1 MADFKAVLS
10 EELKKENIPF
20 TEKQTEELS
29 TVYEMLCEY
38 NKKVNLTAVTD
49 PELSAK
55 KHFADSL
62 LPLLTDIFTDK
73 KTCLDVGTGAG
84 FPGLPLAIFLPEVSF
99 TLIDSLDKKL
109 AFTRSVKEK
118 LNLENTDILTVRA
131 EEYARTEKREAF
143 DIVVSRAV
151 ANLATLSELCL
162 PFVKVG
168 GVFAAYKSKE
178 AKNEIKDAET
188 AIKTL
193 GGEVENIFG
202 DEERNLVIIR
212 KIAATPE
219 KYPRRNG
226 VPAKKPLK

>member
-1 MADFKAVLS
+1 MADFKTALS

-20 TEKQTEELS
+20 TEEKAESLS
-29 TVYEMLCEY
+29 VVYEMLCDY
-38 NKKVNLTAVTD
+38 NKNVNLTAVTD
-49 PELSAK
+49 PALSAK

-62 LPLLTDIFTDK
+62 LPLRADVFSAGQK
-73 KTCLDVGTGAG
+73 CLDVGTGAG
-84 FPGLPLAIFLPEVSF
+84 FPGLPLAIFLPEISF

-109 AFTRSVKEK
+109 AFTRSVKER
-118 LNLENTDILTVRA
+118 LHLENTDILTVRA
-131 EEYARTEKREAF
+131 EEYARSEKRETF
-143 DIVVSRAV
+143 DVVVSRAV

-162 PFVKVG
+162 PFVKTG
-168 GVFAAYKSKE
+168 GIFAAYKSKE

-193 GGEVENIFG
+193 GGKVENIFG
-202 DEERNLVIIR
+202 DEERNIVIIR
-212 KIAATPE
+212 KVAATPE

>member
-1 MADFKAVLS
+1 MADFKTVLS

-20 TEKQTEELS
+20 TEEKAESLS
-29 TVYEMLCEY
+29 VVYEMLCDY
-38 NKKVNLTAVTD
+38 NKNVNLTAVTD
-49 PELSAK
+49 PALSAK

-62 LPLLTDIFTDK
+62 LPLRADIFTAGQK
-73 KTCLDVGTGAG
+73 CLDVGTGAG
-84 FPGLPLAIFLPEVSF
+84 FPGLPLAVFLPEVSF

-109 AFTRSVKEK
+109 AFTRSVKER

-131 EEYARTEKREAF
+131 EEYARTEKRETF
-143 DIVVSRAV
+143 DVAVSRAV

-193 GGEVENIFG
+193 GGRVEKIFG

-212 KIAATPE
+212 KIAETPE

>member
-10 EELKKENIPF
+10 EELQKENIPF

-29 TVYEMLCEY
+29 VVYEMLCEY

-62 LPLLTDIFTDK
+62 LPLRTDIFETGQ
-73 KTCLDVGTGAG
+73 TCIDVGTGAG
-84 FPGLPLAIFLPEVSF
+84 FPGLPLAVFFPEVSF

-109 AFTRSVKEK
+109 AFTRFVKER

-131 EEYARTEKREAF
+131 EEYARTEKRESF
-143 DIVVSRAV
+143 DVAVSRAV

-162 PFVKVG
+162 PFVKIG

-178 AKNEIKDAET
+178 AENEIKDAEV

-193 GGEVENIFG
+193 GGEVETVFG

>member
-38 NKKVNLTAVTD
+38 NKKVNLTAVID
-49 PELSAK
+49 PVLSAK

-84 FPGLPLAIFLPEVSF
+84 FPGLPLAVFLPEVSF

-212 KIAATPE
+212 KISATPE

>member
-1 MADFKAVLS
+1 MTDFKTVLS

-49 PELSAK
+49 PVLSAK

-84 FPGLPLAIFLPEVSF
+84 FPGLPLAVFLPEVSF

-143 DIVVSRAV
+143 DVVVSRAV

-162 PFVKVG
+162 PFVKTD
-168 GVFAAYKSKE
+168 GVFAAYKSRE

-212 KIAATPE
+212 KVAATPE

-226 VPAKKPLK
+226 VPSKKPLK